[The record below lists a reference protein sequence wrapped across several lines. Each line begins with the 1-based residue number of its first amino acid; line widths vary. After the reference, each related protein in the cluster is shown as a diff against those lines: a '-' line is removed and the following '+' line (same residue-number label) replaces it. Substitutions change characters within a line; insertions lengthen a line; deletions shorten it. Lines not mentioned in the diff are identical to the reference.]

1 MRRGDKNM
9 CEAFCALFRDG
20 KMARKNPAIFTTNLA
35 GVMHLKYFW
44 AALERILGFQRF
56 HNNTKIESSNMC
68 KVNKQ

>member
-1 MRRGDKNM
+1 MNVKEMRRGDKNM

-44 AALERILGFQRF
+44 AALVRILGF
-56 HNNTKIESSNMC
+56 
-68 KVNKQ
+68 